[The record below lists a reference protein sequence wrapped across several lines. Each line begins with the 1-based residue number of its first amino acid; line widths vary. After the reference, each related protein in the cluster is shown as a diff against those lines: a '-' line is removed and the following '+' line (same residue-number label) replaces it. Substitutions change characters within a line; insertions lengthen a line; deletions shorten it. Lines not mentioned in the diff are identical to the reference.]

1 MSYHLIFALNLEQQ
15 GSQIFYNPEA
25 FVGNP
30 VVISVPE
37 VKKLIDYLI
46 PKLKLVAVVEKEA
59 AKITSKG
66 KKPSTDK
73 TKISES
79 NLDSEQD
86 KSQTNIFLREVTA
99 EAYVG
104 KVKDLDKIYLE
115 ELCTGIATY
124 LTNNVSKISA
134 ETLLSMEINP
144 IFSGLREIID
154 LRNYL
159 LNFVKNPNDK
169 KKYRE
174 GYIYIMN
181 V

>member
-1 MSYHLIFALNLEQQ
+1 MSYHLLFALNLEQQ

-37 VKKLIDYLI
+37 VKELIDCFI
-46 PKLKLVAVVEKEA
+46 PKLELVAVVEKEA
-59 AKITSKG
+59 AKKNSKV
-66 KKPSTDK
+66 KKPNSDE

-86 KSQTNIFLREVTA
+86 KSQTNTLLREVAA
-99 EAYVG
+99 EAYVR
-104 KVKDLDKIYLE
+104 KVKDLDKTSLE

-134 ETLLSMEINP
+134 ETLLLMKIDP
-144 IFSGLREIID
+144 VFSGLREIID

-159 LNFVKNPNDK
+159 LNFVKNPNNK
-169 KKYRE
+169 NIYQK